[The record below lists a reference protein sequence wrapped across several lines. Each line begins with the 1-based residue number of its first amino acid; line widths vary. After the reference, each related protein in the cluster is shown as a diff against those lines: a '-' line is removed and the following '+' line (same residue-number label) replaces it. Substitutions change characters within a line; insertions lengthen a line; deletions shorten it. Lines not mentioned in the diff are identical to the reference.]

1 MYVYYSVKRLNESNM
16 AIYKALLKYGH
27 SNFRFEILEYC
38 EPENA
43 IFREQDY
50 IDLLKPEYNINPIA
64 GSSLG
69 YKHNQETLDKF
80 KCRKYSDESR
90 AKLSAAATGRKL
102 SEDTKA
108 KLSANRIG
116 TKLPDKTRAKISA
129 TTAANIGVAVIVKN
143 IKTGETLEYKTMT
156 EAGAALNV
164 SRTTIKNYI
173 KSGKIFR
180 ECYIFCN
187 K

>member
-1 MYVYYSVKRLNESNM
+1 M

-43 IFREQDY
+43 IFREQHY

-80 KCRKYSDESR
+80 KCRKCSDESR

-116 TKLPDKTRAKISA
+116 TKLPDKTRELSKISA
-129 TTAANIGVAVIVKN
+129 TTAENIGVAVLVKN

-156 EAGAALNV
+156 EAGAA
-164 SRTTIKNYI
+164 
-173 KSGKIFR
+173 
-180 ECYIFCN
+180 
-187 K
+187 